1 MASHRITVRVN
12 KRLVALLRHHSR
24 VTGES
29 QSEVVRVALQTY
41 LGREVTGR
49 SAYELAKDAGLIG
62 CVRGA
67 PRNLSTNR
75 CQMED
80 FKRDK

>member
-24 VTGES
+24 ATG
-29 QSEVVRVALQTY
+29 QSPSELVRVALQTY
-41 LGREVTGR
+41 LSREVTGR

>member
-1 MASHRITVRVN
+1 LVRLA
-12 KRLVALLRHHSR
+12 R
-24 VTGES
+24 
-29 QSEVVRVALQTY
+29 QTY
-41 LGREVTGR
+41 LSREVTGR

-67 PRNLSTNR
+67 SRNLSTNR

>member
-1 MASHRITVRVN
+1 
-12 KRLVALLRHHSR
+12 
-24 VTGES
+24 
-29 QSEVVRVALQTY
+29 VVRVALQTY
-41 LGREVTGR
+41 LRREGTGR

-67 PRNLSTNR
+67 PRDLSANR

-80 FKRDK
+80 FKSDK